1 MNAYFKS
8 NMIYSSIHLREKKML
23 QSFKVAPAAVLNEW
37 MFLPGHKLA
46 CVDTTG
52 HHHHQPLLLFSVLV
66 NAVDIRA
73 AFKNWDKQDKELA
86 E

>member
-1 MNAYFKS
+1 MHILNQ
-8 NMIYSSIHLREKKML
+8 NMIYSSIHLRGKKNAAII
-23 QSFKVAPAAVLNEW
+23 QSIAPAAVPNEW
-37 MFLPGHKLA
+37 MFLPEHKLA

-52 HHHHQPLLLFSVLV
+52 HHHQPLLLFSVLV